1 MKGSYR
7 YYENRECQYYPCHD
21 MEHVNCL
28 FCYCPLNHMETCP
41 GTPKYIELNGNVIKD
56 CSLCTFPH
64 EAENYDLII
73 KHLSK

>member
-1 MKGSYR
+1 MFEGVIGK
-7 YYENRECQYYPCHD
+7 
-21 MEHVNCL
+21 
-28 FCYCPLNHMETCP
+28 
-41 GTPKYIELNGNVIKD
+41 IEEEQNGNVIKD